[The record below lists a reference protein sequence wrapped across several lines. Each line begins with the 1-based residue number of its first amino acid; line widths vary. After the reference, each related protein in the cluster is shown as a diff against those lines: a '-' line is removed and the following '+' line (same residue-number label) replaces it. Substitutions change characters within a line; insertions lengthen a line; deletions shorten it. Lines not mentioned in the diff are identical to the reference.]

1 MSNVVVQPT
10 WKVLEISWNVKKCNR
25 LQSVLEVA
33 SSRCYNV
40 ASRAS
45 WFWNLQWNGLPADT
59 DWKHINLG
67 SNANHQDKFIWIHV
81 PQILFEFLV
90 LKNKHLNIF
99 ASSGYFVLEIQETDG
114 HSHMG
119 SAPGLPPLIHQNIR
133 NPSENLPPN
142 VIFPSSSSDCTEWWT
157 WRPADGP
164 SHALPTLEIC
174 LQKVSCGTEQERLC
188 NVCSRHQLPR
198 SRNLWF
204 YPNTYMFHNT
214 IFPRV
219 ESCQQKNFPVALKCP
234 VSVPRVK
241 KGSLSDKQWKNI

>member
-119 SAPGLPPLIHQNIR
+119 SAQAFLPWSTKYQKPFGKPATECHLPVVELRLHRMVDMAARWWSQSRTPNSGNLLAEGFLR
-133 NPSENLPPN
+133 NWTGTTLQCLFPPSIATIKKSL
-142 VIFPSSSSDCTEWWT
+142 VLSKHIY
-157 WRPADGP
+157 
-164 SHALPTLEIC
+164 
-174 LQKVSCGTEQERLC
+174 VS
-188 NVCSRHQLPR
+188 
-198 SRNLWF
+198 
-204 YPNTYMFHNT
+204 
-214 IFPRV
+214 
-219 ESCQQKNFPVALKCP
+219 
-234 VSVPRVK
+234 
-241 KGSLSDKQWKNI
+241 

>member
-67 SNANHQDKFIWIHV
+67 SNANHQDKFKWIHV

-119 SAPGLPPLIHQNIR
+119 SAQAFLPWSTKI
-133 NPSENLPPN
+133 SETLRKTCHRM
-142 VIFPSSSSDCTEWWT
+142 SSSRRRAPIALNGGHGGPLMVPVTHSQLWKSAC
-157 WRPADGP
+157 RRFPAELNRNDSAMFVP
-164 SHALPTLEIC
+164 AINCHDQEI
-174 LQKVSCGTEQERLC
+174 S
-188 NVCSRHQLPR
+188 
-198 SRNLWF
+198 
-204 YPNTYMFHNT
+204 
-214 IFPRV
+214 
-219 ESCQQKNFPVALKCP
+219 
-234 VSVPRVK
+234 
-241 KGSLSDKQWKNI
+241 GSIQTRICFIIRFFLVW